1 MWPVNVTRDGVSSD
15 PPPHV
20 DSNKGE
26 QVNDVI
32 LIRMTYVRQVTN
44 GAIFVTYEKLIA
56 TI

>member
-1 MWPVNVTRDGVSSD
+1 MGFPQT
-15 PPPHV
+15 PHPHV

-56 TI
+56 TT